1 MLRLAGGQVAMC
13 RFPDQAHDPG
23 QNARAFWSSSPFK
36 VEFAMESI
44 YYVMAWACHRR
55 CKHCYEDRFRP
66 YVRTALAGVVEEAQ
80 RNFPRI
86 IDNFPRHMRYVDLAE
101 GPGQHSE
108 KIGRIV
114 LSGGESL
121 LDAVRETVTYPVIE
135 RLQQRYANEGG
146 VKIVLQ
152 TTGDLLTDSIVAELL
167 QRGVYMIS
175 VASVDDFH
183 VGLEGQNKQQA
194 FVDRLSAMFDR
205 HGMRRSGLS
214 ATTRNWHE
222 EEGPVYGFF
231 GATPDSWIGKLW
243 PRGRAWGNS
252 LPRSTVADN
261 FCNRWSGGLN
271 FLRHRYNGSEVSVE
285 PDGSV
290 YPCCVKTALP
300 LGNLTEEPLI
310 EILDS
315 LVGVPAYEAIT
326 AGHPERMG
334 ISQGWDEARFI
345 EASRTQLPDGTPY
358 ENLCIG
364 CDRFHA
370 QVLGPVLAQARQR
383 RDAARGMPAGVQPLK
398 NRVIPIQEKA
408 T

>member
-1 MLRLAGGQVAMC
+1 LLLGHVFQIQDT
-13 RFPDQAHDPG
+13 PL
-23 QNARAFWSSSPFK
+23 
-36 VEFAMESI
+36 ESI

-66 YVRTALAGVVEEAQ
+66 YVRGALDTVVNEA
-80 RNFPRI
+80 RANHARI
-86 IDNFPRHMRYVDLAE
+86 IDHFPERMTYTDLSAE
-101 GPGQHSE
+101 PDAQGVYPE

-121 LDAVRETVTYPVIE
+121 LDAVRESVTYPVIE
-135 RLQQRYANEGG
+135 RLQQRYASQGG
-146 VKIVLQ
+146 VKIVVQ
-152 TTGDLLTDSIVAELL
+152 TTGDLLTDTIVGELMD
-167 QRGVYMIS
+167 RGVYMIS

-183 VGLEGQNKQQA
+183 VGLEGEAKQQA
-194 FVDRLSAMFDR
+194 FMDKLSAMFHR
-205 HGMRRSGLS
+205 HGLKASGLQ
-214 ATTRNWHE
+214 ATTRNWHDE
-222 EEGPVYGFF
+222 AGPLYSFF

-243 PRGRAWGNS
+243 PRGRAWKNN
-252 LPRSTVADN
+252 LPRSSLADN

-300 LGNLTEEPLI
+300 LGNLNEEPLI

-326 AGHPERMG
+326 MGHPERMG
-334 ISQGWDEARFI
+334 LADGWDEAKFNA
-345 EASRTQLPDGTPY
+345 ESRTTLPDGTPY

-364 CDRFHA
+364 CDRFHE
-370 QVLGPVLAQARQR
+370 QVLGPVLAQARAR
-383 RDAARGMPAGVQPLK
+383 RAAARGQPLTATPKSPAQKEHFVTLTRAATGVQ
-398 NRVIPIQEKA
+398 A
-408 T
+408 

>member
-1 MLRLAGGQVAMC
+1 
-13 RFPDQAHDPG
+13 
-23 QNARAFWSSSPFK
+23 
-36 VEFAMESI
+36 MESI

-55 CKHCYEDRFRP
+55 CRHCYEDRFRP
-66 YVRTALAGVVEEAQ
+66 YVRGELGAVVDEAV

-86 IDNFPRHMRYVDLAE
+86 VDHFPERMTYVDLAD
-101 GPGQHSE
+101 GAGQHGE
-108 KIGRIV
+108 KVGRII

-135 RLQQRYANEGG
+135 RLQQRYAGRGG
-146 VKIVLQ
+146 VKIVVQ
-152 TTGDLLTDSIVAELL
+152 TTGDLLTDRIVAELL
-167 QRGVYMIS
+167 ERDIYMIS

-183 VGLEGQNKQQA
+183 VGLEGPERQRA
-194 FVDRLSAMFDR
+194 FVERLSEMFER
-205 HGMRRSGLS
+205 HGLRASALS

-222 EEGPVYGFF
+222 ERGPLYGFF

-243 PRGRAWGNS
+243 PRGRAWSNS
-252 LPRSTVADN
+252 LPRATVADN

-290 YPCCVKTALP
+290 YPCCVKTKLP

-315 LVGVPAYEAIT
+315 LAGVPAYEAIT
-326 AGHPERMG
+326 MGHPERMG
-334 ISQGWDEARFI
+334 LAHGWDEARFI
-345 EASRTQLPDGTPY
+345 AASRTTLPDGRAY

-364 CDRFHA
+364 CDRFHE
-370 QVLGPVLAQARQR
+370 QVLGPVLAEARAR
-383 RDAARGMPAGVQPLK
+383 REALRARRAVQPDP
-398 NRVIPIQEKA
+398 VA
-408 T
+408 AGGS